1 MKNYWKKLFSLS
13 GRTKVSD
20 KKVVTSKYMVNSNPE
35 RRKKIEKGAADF
47 AVRFEDVMK
56 ELANG

>member
-1 MKNYWKKLFSLS
+1 MS